1 MDQAV
6 PFQRSTSDKA
16 AVALVRYPTAT
27 QSLADTQDTL
37 MSTLSTEPAGLGVA
51 WIDHFVPFQ
60 RSASVRIPDPFE

>member
-1 MDQAV
+1 
-6 PFQRSTSDKA
+6 
-16 AVALVRYPTAT
+16 
-27 QSLADTQDTL
+27 